1 MVGVEAK
8 AMVAVLVLL
17 DNVPRDAGKSY
28 LRQIFQAIE
37 QLQT

>member
-17 DNVPRDAGKSY
+17 DNVPRDAGKSD
-28 LRQIFQAIE
+28 LRQVFQAIE
-37 QLQT
+37 QLQA

>member
-17 DNVPRDAGKSY
+17 DDVPRDAGKSD
-28 LRQIFQAIE
+28 LRQVFQAFE
-37 QLQT
+37 QLQA